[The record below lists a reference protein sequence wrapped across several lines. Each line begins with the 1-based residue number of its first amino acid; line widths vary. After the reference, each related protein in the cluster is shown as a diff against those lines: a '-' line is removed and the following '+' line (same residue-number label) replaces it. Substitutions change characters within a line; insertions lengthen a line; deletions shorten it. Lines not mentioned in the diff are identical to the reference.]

1 MTSSNSFPPP
11 SQKKYPPTSPNF
23 QEAFSIVMKTDL
35 VDELIVL
42 NNDEDDL
49 LTDEERWGR
58 FQKRIEEDSRWRA
71 EFMDW

>member
-1 MTSSNSFPPP
+1 
-11 SQKKYPPTSPNF
+11 
-23 QEAFSIVMKTDL
+23 MKTDL